1 MSFLLFSQTV
11 YMDLYTWIY
20 EHLWHTILNPCCKKQ
35 ASGQSCDL
43 VDSIVAGKGAEQG
56 NSANLVEKNNAY
68 FSILQEIQYF
78 FKHWPVV
85 LNASLNMAYVSPVC
99 PFLPIISCHLSTVPT
114 EQVSKGQK

>member
-1 MSFLLFSQTV
+1 M
-11 YMDLYTWIY
+11 
-20 EHLWHTILNPCCKKQ
+20 
-35 ASGQSCDL
+35 
-43 VDSIVAGKGAEQG
+43 DSIVAGKGAEQG
-56 NSANLVEKNNAY
+56 NSANLVEKNPAY